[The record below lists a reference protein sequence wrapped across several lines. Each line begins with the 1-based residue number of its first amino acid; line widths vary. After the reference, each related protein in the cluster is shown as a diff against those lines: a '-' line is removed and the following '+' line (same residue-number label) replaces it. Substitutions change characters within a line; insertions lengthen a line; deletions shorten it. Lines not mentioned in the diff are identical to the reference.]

1 MISDC
6 FGGASRFHS
15 TCCICR
21 VANVKSK
28 SGDKS
33 DSLGHIWIKKKR
45 PGLRLW
51 MSSAHVLSSI
61 VKQSFHN
68 SQPWPT
74 RESGRKFYQ
83 RMIPT
88 SSLGTPC
95 LMNSLWA
102 ATLFKE
108 IKLGKPVLWISY
120 RLGYMTPHAGADGL
134 MLLHSNRKC
143 QFGSGNHHWI
153 IHSVDT

>member
-6 FGGASRFHS
+6 FGGANRFPS

-21 VANVKSK
+21 VANVVKSK
-28 SGDKS
+28 SDDKS
-33 DSLGHIWIKKKR
+33 DSLGHIWVKKGR
-45 PGLRLW
+45 DWGYECPPLR
-51 MSSAHVLSSI
+51 
-61 VKQSFHN
+61 
-68 SQPWPT
+68 QPWPT
-74 RESGRKFYQ
+74 RDSGGKFYQ

-108 IKLGKPVLWISY
+108 IKLGKTVLWISY

-134 MLLHSNRKC
+134 MLLQSNRRC
-143 QFGSGNHHWI
+143 QIGSGNHHWL